1 MKEFSYRIPTKYLH
15 HSIDTPVNVRAW
27 ETAVPG
33 LIAQRPIGG
42 SRTKVHLSHK
52 ASGTILAFKVKNLAT
67 ARGMAKKLKPFGI
80 PFTAADPRSLYR
92 YFAKFTDREVTEF
105 RKIAGFNGYIEPQ
118 RWRDYCHAMV
128 KTFGEVGRAHMGH
141 ASKPAAR
148 QARSKKGDT
157 WKGKNRRKRP

>member
-1 MKEFSYRIPTKYLH
+1 MKEFSYRVPTKYLNNP
-15 HSIDTPVNVRAW
+15 SGTPINVRAW

-42 SRTKVHLSHK
+42 SRSKVHLSHK
-52 ASGTILAFKVKNLAT
+52 ASGSIVVFKVKNLAI

-92 YFAKFTDREVTEF
+92 YFAKFTDRQVTEF
-105 RKIAGFNGYIEPQ
+105 RQIAGANGYVEPQ
-118 RWRDYCHAMV
+118 RWRDYCLAMV
-128 KTFGEVGRAHMGH
+128 KTFGEVVRAHKGH
-141 ASKPAAR
+141 AGKPAAR

-157 WKGKNRRKRP
+157 WKGKNRRKRL